1 MPKSYA
7 QLMKQIDVLRQ
18 QAESVKR
25 KEVEGVI
32 KRIKEAIEVYG
43 LTAADLG
50 LGGVGAGARRGPGSK
65 RQGAALPKAGKSAKV
80 PGKPKYRDDAG
91 HAWSGKGPRPGWFKA
106 ALASGKTL
114 EDLAV

>member
-7 QLMKQIDVLRQ
+7 QLMKQIDVLQ
-18 QAESVKR
+18 HQAESLKR
-25 KEVEGVI
+25 KEVDGVV
-32 KRIKEAIEVYG
+32 KRIKEAIAVYG
-43 LTAADLG
+43 LSAADLG
-50 LGGVGAGARRGPGSK
+50 LTGSTAGAK
-65 RQGAALPKAGKSAKV
+65 RLTGLKKRKVTTSSKAGST

-114 EDLAV
+114 EDLTV

>member
-7 QLMKQIDVLRQ
+7 QLMKQIDVLRH
-18 QAESVKR
+18 QAEGIKR

-32 KRIKEAIEVYG
+32 KRIKEAIAVYG

-50 LGGVGAGARRGPGSK
+50 LAGSGAGARRGPGLK
-65 RQGAALPKAGKSAKV
+65 RGAAPSKAGKSAKV